1 MSILKLEV
9 TQEIGKENDSE
20 EREDRTTA
28 WILAE
33 ASKWSLYG
41 VEVKIDGMF
50 YTGESS
56 EVIDQC
62 SREDNY
68 YMEDYVSD
76 DKGKIVQ
83 VEFNRL

>member
-1 MSILKLEV
+1 MR
-9 TQEIGKENDSE
+9 NDSE

-41 VEVKIDGMF
+41 VEVKID
-50 YTGESS
+50 
-56 EVIDQC
+56 V
-62 SREDNY
+62 REDNY

>member
-1 MSILKLEV
+1 
-9 TQEIGKENDSE
+9 
-20 EREDRTTA
+20 
-28 WILAE
+28 
-33 ASKWSLYG
+33 
-41 VEVKIDGMF
+41 MF

-56 EVIDQC
+56 EVIDHV
-62 SREDNY
+62 REDNY

>member
-1 MSILKLEV
+1 MR
-9 TQEIGKENDSE
+9 NDSE

-33 ASKWSLYG
+33 G
-41 VEVKIDGMF
+41 KIDGMF

-56 EVIDQC
+56 EVIDHV
-62 SREDNY
+62 REDNY

>member
-1 MSILKLEV
+1 MR
-9 TQEIGKENDSE
+9 NDSE

-56 EVIDQC
+56 EVIDHV
-62 SREDNY
+62 REDNY

-76 DKGKIVQ
+76 DKGKMVQ

>member
-1 MSILKLEV
+1 MR
-9 TQEIGKENDSE
+9 NDSE

-56 EVIDQC
+56 V
-62 SREDNY
+62 
-68 YMEDYVSD
+68 
-76 DKGKIVQ
+76 
-83 VEFNRL
+83 